1 LLELRVEPDRIVI
14 YRGQKLIAQHPR
26 SYGTQSGH
34 RKSRSPQPSFTG
46 AQFYV
51 SMSRAGLRCTCLAT
65 LLKADGKDI
74 LSVKMHL
81 NSERQAEKDAETVAA
96 EIEGE
101 DLSL

>member
-1 LLELRVEPDRIVI
+1 MLGIAILFSFICSLRS
-14 YRGQKLIAQHPR
+14 H
-26 SYGTQSGH
+26 
-34 RKSRSPQPSFTG
+34 PQPHSQRLILYFTLATIRVTG
-46 AQFYV
+46 GSKVLEFYEAFAKQ
-51 SMSRAGLRCTCLAT
+51 RAT

>member
-1 LLELRVEPDRIVI
+1 ML
-14 YRGQKLIAQHPR
+14 GIAILF
-26 SYGTQSGH
+26 SFSC
-34 RKSRSPQPSFTG
+34 SLRSPLAAPYSLLHVGNDRVTG
-46 AQFYV
+46 GSKVLEFYEAFAKQ
-51 SMSRAGLRCTCLAT
+51 RAT

>member
-1 LLELRVEPDRIVI
+1 
-14 YRGQKLIAQHPR
+14 
-26 SYGTQSGH
+26 
-34 RKSRSPQPSFTG
+34 
-46 AQFYV
+46 
-51 SMSRAGLRCTCLAT
+51 

-74 LSVKMHL
+74 LSLKMHL